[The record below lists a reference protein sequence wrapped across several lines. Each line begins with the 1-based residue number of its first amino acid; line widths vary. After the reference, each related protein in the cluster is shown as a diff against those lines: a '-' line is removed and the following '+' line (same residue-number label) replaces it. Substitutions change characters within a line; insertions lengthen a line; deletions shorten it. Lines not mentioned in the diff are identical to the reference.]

1 MHPVDDRTPR
11 EPDGPRVTDAALEL
25 LSRPAV
31 WVGFALAFALL
42 LGLLLALAS
51 GGGAAGA
58 RFDYD
63 LF

>member
-1 MHPVDDRTPR
+1 MQPVDDRTPR
-11 EPDGPRVTDAALEL
+11 APDGPSTLAAALQI
-25 LSRPAV
+25 LSRPVV

-42 LGLLLALAS
+42 LGLLFALAS
-51 GGGAAGA
+51 GGGAEGA

>member
-1 MHPVDDRTPR
+1 MASSRT
-11 EPDGPRVTDAALEL
+11 RVLEEALEI
-25 LSRPAV
+25 LSRPWV

-42 LGLLLALAS
+42 LGLLLALAG
-51 GGGAAGA
+51 GGGASGA

>member
-1 MHPVDDRTPR
+1 MPR
-11 EPDGPRVTDAALEL
+11 EPDGPSTIGAALEI
-25 LSRPAV
+25 LSRPMV

-42 LGLLLALAS
+42 LGLLLALAA